1 MKLSTGLR
9 ALALSVCAIGAISAL
24 AQKKTIIVQ
33 PETAKIFVNGSEV
46 GTGAYT
52 LKFNRNTDFFMLRF
66 EAPGYLDRSVKLFK
80 DNPNKTISYSLV
92 VDEAEKNSVG
102 GDTEAGEMAN
112 KWFDVTCRDGLT
124 EDIVWKRL
132 MNIAVNNFEQIEV
145 RDKDAGWIRTQ
156 WISTK
161 FPEQVVRTRLEVR
174 MSFMGDGKLTY
185 RVRLESQIK
194 DRDCG
199 GNNCFVKYDRVLKKY
214 VDVIQQLTT
223 TVGSNL

>member
-1 MKLSTGLR
+1 MKQLLSLR
-9 ALALSVCAIGAISAL
+9 ALACCLCLIGVLAIH

-46 GTGAYT
+46 GTGSYT
-52 LKFNRNTDFFMLRF
+52 LKFNRGTDFYLLRF

-80 DNPNKTISYSLV
+80 DNPNKTISYTLREN
-92 VDEAEKNSVG
+92 EAEKNSVG
-102 GDTEAGEMAN
+102 GDSEAGEMAN
-112 KWFDVTCRDGLT
+112 KWFDVTCRQGMT
-124 EDIVWKRL
+124 EDIIWKRL
-132 MNIAVNNFEQIEV
+132 MNIAINNFDQVEV

-156 WISTK
+156 WVSTK
-161 FPEQVVRTRLEVR
+161 FSEQTVRTRLEIR
-174 MSFMGDGKLTY
+174 LSFSGDGQISY

-194 DRDCG
+194 DNNCRDS
-199 GNNCFVKYDRVLKKY
+199 NCFVRYDRVLKKY

>member
-1 MKLSTGLR
+1 MKLSIGLR
-9 ALALSVCAIGAISAL
+9 AFALSVCVIGAISAH

-46 GTGAYT
+46 GTGTYM

-92 VDEAEKNSVG
+92 VDEAERNSVG
-102 GDTEAGEMAN
+102 SDSETGEIVN
-112 KWFDVTCRDGLT
+112 KWFDVTCREGLT
-124 EDIVWKRL
+124 EDVVWKRL
-132 MNIAVNNFEQIEV
+132 MNIAVNNFDEIEV
-145 RDKDAGWIRTQ
+145 RDKDAGWIRTA
-156 WISTK
+156 WVITK
-161 FPEQVVRTRLEVR
+161 FPEQVVRTRLEIR
-174 MSFMGDGKLTY
+174 MSFMGEGKMSY

-194 DRDCG
+194 DRDCS

>member
-1 MKLSTGLR
+1 MKQFLISR
-9 ALALSVCAIGAISAL
+9 AIAVCFCLIGCVAIH
-24 AQKKTIIVQ
+24 AQKKTIVVQ

-46 GTGAYT
+46 GTGTYT
-52 LKFNRNTDFFMLRF
+52 LKFNRNTDFYMLRF

-80 DNPNKTISYSLV
+80 DNPNKTISYTLQ

-112 KWFDVTCRDGLT
+112 KWFDVTCRDGMT
-124 EDIVWKRL
+124 EDIIWKRL
-132 MNIAVNNFEQIEV
+132 MNIAINNFDQVEV

-156 WISTK
+156 WVSTK
-161 FPEQVVRTRLEVR
+161 FPEQTVRTRLEIR
-174 MSFMGDGKLTY
+174 LSFSGDGKISY
-185 RVRLESQIK
+185 RVRLESEIK
-194 DRDCG
+194 DADCRG
-199 GNNCFVKYDRVLKKY
+199 SNCFVKYDRVLKKY

>member
-1 MKLSTGLR
+1 MKQLLSLR
-9 ALALSVCAIGAISAL
+9 TLACCLCLIGVLAIH

-46 GTGAYT
+46 GTGSYT
-52 LKFNRNTDFFMLRF
+52 LKFNRGTDFYLLRF

-80 DNPNKTISYSLV
+80 DNPNKTISYTLREN
-92 VDEAEKNSVG
+92 EAEKNSVG
-102 GDTEAGEMAN
+102 GDSEAGEMAN
-112 KWFDVTCRDGLT
+112 KWFDVTCRQGMT
-124 EDIVWKRL
+124 EDVIWKRL
-132 MNIAVNNFEQIEV
+132 MNIAINNFDQVEV

-156 WISTK
+156 WVSTK
-161 FPEQVVRTRLEVR
+161 FSEQTVRTRLEIR
-174 MSFMGDGKLTY
+174 LSFSGDGQISY

-194 DRDCG
+194 DNNCRDS
-199 GNNCFVKYDRVLKKY
+199 NCFVRYDRVLKKY